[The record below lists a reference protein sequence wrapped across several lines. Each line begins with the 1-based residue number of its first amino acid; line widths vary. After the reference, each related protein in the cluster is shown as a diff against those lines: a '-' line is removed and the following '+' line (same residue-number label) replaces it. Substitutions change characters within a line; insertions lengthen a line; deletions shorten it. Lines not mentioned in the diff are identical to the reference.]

1 MPGAGA
7 LLPILLFVPG
17 GGFTGG
23 DKALYPHIP
32 AFFARKGYLAA
43 AMNYRLAPEFVWPTG
58 SEDVSSVLDWLADN
72 AASLGGDP
80 SRIFV
85 VAQSAG
91 AAHASGSLFDPRR
104 RPRCHASLR
113 AALLMSGIYRMRE
126 RQEPNGRVYF
136 GDDPAAYVDRSPV
149 AHVAES
155 RVPVMLTIAELDPPF
170 LVPSTAALFEAL
182 AERDGTPPP
191 MAWLK
196 GHNHFSPVLNLGG
209 RGDLLGDAI
218 HQAFQKHD
226 QRVD

>member
-1 MPGAGA
+1 MATWSRRHVAELAEAGREFD
-7 LLPILLFVPG
+7 LEL
-17 GGFTGG
+17 
-23 DKALYPHIP
+23 D
-32 AFFARKGYLAA
+32 
-43 AMNYRLAPEFVWPTG
+43 PEA
-58 SEDVSSVLDWLADN
+58 SDVSSVLDWLADN

>member
-1 MPGAGA
+1 MTSLTSSFGLSADVADQIRELGTTITPETVERTRACFQEGWDLSIPARGERQHVLRYGDHPRQTLDLYRGAGA

-91 AAHASGSLFDPRR
+91 AAHASGSL
-104 RPRCHASLR
+104 
-113 AALLMSGIYRMRE
+113 
-126 RQEPNGRVYF
+126 
-136 GDDPAAYVDRSPV
+136 
-149 AHVAES
+149 
-155 RVPVMLTIAELDPPF
+155 
-170 LVPSTAALFEAL
+170 
-182 AERDGTPPP
+182 
-191 MAWLK
+191 
-196 GHNHFSPVLNLGG
+196 
-209 RGDLLGDAI
+209 
-218 HQAFQKHD
+218 
-226 QRVD
+226 